1 MDAQA
6 ALEAVE
12 IVVGNI
18 LPDHPAQL
26 RPAVEFPAIIAHPLE
41 NPPEALHRPAVNI
54 LAYPGHTLCYPGRGQ
69 LVVEHTSSV
78 LKAPTAV
85 EQRVRIGVGGQGL
98 FCL

>member
-26 RPAVEFPAIIAHPLE
+26 RPAVEFPAIIIEIAE
-41 NPPEALHRPAVNI
+41 K
-54 LAYPGHTLCYPGRGQ
+54 
-69 LVVEHTSSV
+69 SV
-78 LKAPTAV
+78 
-85 EQRVRIGVGGQGL
+85 
-98 FCL
+98 